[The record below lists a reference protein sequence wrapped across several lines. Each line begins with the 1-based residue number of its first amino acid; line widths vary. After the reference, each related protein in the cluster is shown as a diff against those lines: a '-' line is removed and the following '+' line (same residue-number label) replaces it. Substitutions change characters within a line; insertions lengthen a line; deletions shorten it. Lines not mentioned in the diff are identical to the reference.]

1 MSLGPGS
8 GSGSGSETRKKGYK
22 TAIVAEEGRRRREE
36 DLIGIRKNKRRDA
49 LLNKRRVTHAV
60 PSYDTL
66 LELEAIPVM
75 LQRLCSQYPDSQLE
89 ITSHLN
95 TLLALVDQR
104 PPIDK
109 ILTEGI
115 LPLFVELLSRHDA
128 PQLQFEALSVLTN
141 LASGTS
147 EYKRVIVELG
157 VVPTLVNLLSSSS
170 SNNDIREETICALGN
185 IAGDSPSYRD
195 FVLSH
200 GALSPL
206 LSQLEP
212 ESLLQLEPHSAWA
225 MLRLATWCLSILVCG
240 YPPVNFEQVKSA
252 LPVLRRLIHSTDE
265 EVVADACW
273 ALSYLSDVPIN
284 NIQDIIEAGVCPKLV
299 ELLLYPSD
307 AVIEPALRTLRN
319 IVYGDDAQTQHV
331 IDSQLLPC
339 LHQLLTQEHKKN
351 IIKEACWTI
360 SNIAAGNR
368 AQIQAVIDA
377 NIIPPLVGFLLRA
390 EFDIK
395 EDVAWAIFN
404 VTSRGSHDNIRYLA
418 AQGCIKALCDLL
430 SYPDPMINSIC
441 LEGLENILSVGKA
454 DKEMGL
460 HGKGNIFALRVDECE
475 GWDKIENLLTHQ
487 NNQISERAAMIVD
500 KFWRENDLEDMNVD
514 KNDGDGSDQDL
525 SFDF

>member
-128 PQLQFEALSVLTN
+128 PQLQ
-141 LASGTS
+141 
-147 EYKRVIVELG
+147 
-157 VVPTLVNLLSSSS
+157 
-170 SNNDIREETICALGN
+170 TICALGN

-514 KNDGDGSDQDL
+514 KNDGDGSEQDL

>member
-60 PSYDTL
+60 PSYDT
-66 LELEAIPVM
+66 
-75 LQRLCSQYPDSQLE
+75 
-89 ITSHLN
+89 
-95 TLLALVDQR
+95 
-104 PPIDK
+104 

-514 KNDGDGSDQDL
+514 KNDGDGSEQDL

>member
-319 IVYGDDAQTQHV
+319 IVYGDDAQTQ
-331 IDSQLLPC
+331 
-339 LHQLLTQEHKKN
+339 
-351 IIKEACWTI
+351 
-360 SNIAAGNR
+360 
-368 AQIQAVIDA
+368 AVIDA